1 MDERPDWYAVSGAQT
16 LKLASAV
23 SYSEYV
29 RRSANL
35 STPEF
40 EDDKR
45 QIELDVPRT
54 GASICEHIL
63 CIPLPEYG
71 DDNDDGD
78 VPSELLAPHL
88 PVLRNILLAYSVRN
102 PRVGYVQGHADV
114 VCFLIGNIN
123 ERRDEEEVFWV
134 YASIIERVFPEDF
147 FARIPK
153 LHGFQ
158 VDNRLFKE
166 LVLRKLIPH
175 TPALAQVDL
184 TLVTSLLSCKWWV
197 SIWVGQLPVHVLRE
211 VWDVMLGH
219 DDGAIL
225 HLLLGLQFFQAAIDS
240 MMVHMATE
248 DWDSSYLYKIIL
260 QESQAIR
267 SINPHEVLR
276 NGHTMYGLNDE
287 AIEDMRSTLR
297 LDPAIRRPELS
308 DLVRLTR
315 FTLLELEQLHEEFAF
330 LRFHTKAYERI
341 KLRGLRQEFVE
352 SLVSREFTTWPV
364 DIYVRLF
371 QLMNPDGYG
380 NISFSSLVK
389 VIS

>member
-1 MDERPDWYAVSGAQT
+1 MGERPDWYVVSGAQA

-29 RRSANL
+29 RRSANH

-54 GASICEHIL
+54 GASICEFIL

-71 DDNDDGD
+71 DGDGDGD
-78 VPSELLAPHL
+78 VLSELLAPHL

-123 ERRDEEEVFWV
+123 ERYDEEEVFWV
-134 YASIIERVFPEDF
+134 YASIIER
-147 FARIPK
+147 
-153 LHGFQ
+153 
-158 VDNRLFKE
+158 LFKE
-166 LVLRKLIPH
+166 LVLRKLVPH
-175 TPALAQVDL
+175 TPALARVDL

-219 DDGAIL
+219 DDGSIL
-225 HLLLGLQFFQAAIDS
+225 HLLLGLQFFQATIDS
-240 MMVHMATE
+240 MMVHTATE
-248 DWDSSYLYKIIL
+248 HWDSSYLYKIIL
-260 QESQAIR
+260 QESQAIK

-276 NGHTMYGLNDE
+276 DGHTTYGLNDE

-297 LDPAIRRPELS
+297 LDPDIRRPELS
-308 DLVRLTR
+308 DLVRQTR
-315 FTLLELEQLHEEFAF
+315 FTLLELEQLHEEFTF
-330 LRFHTKAYERI
+330 LRFHTKAYERV

-380 NISFSSLVK
+380 NISFSSLAK
-389 VIS
+389 IATDTGHVIVE